1 MVTCRYCSESL
12 YNEKNENDKYVPTE
26 VSTREPM
33 IVLNDK
39 ISMKTEMVTVLK
51 RAAQAVA
58 AVTMVHPLP
67 LIMTEKKPY
76 AIITIS
82 ELSLILM

>member
-1 MVTCRYCSESL
+1 
-12 YNEKNENDKYVPTE
+12 
-26 VSTREPM
+26 M

-39 ISMKTEMVTVLK
+39 ISMKTEMVRVLK
-51 RAAQAVA
+51 WAAQAVA

>member
-1 MVTCRYCSESL
+1 
-12 YNEKNENDKYVPTE
+12 
-26 VSTREPM
+26 M

-82 ELSLILM
+82 ELSLILV